1 MRVAVVGG
9 RDFTDY
15 GLLKT
20 TLAPL
25 KISHI
30 ISGGANGADTLAV
43 QYAIEKSIPFT
54 EFIPQWY
61 VNGRYD
67 NRAGFVRNKQI
78 VHASEVVYAFWNG
91 KSKGTKSTIDFA
103 NKIGVKCFVVTYET
117 FYEIEEENDLWK
129 ITL

>member
-15 GLLKT
+15 GLMKA

-30 ISGGANGADTLAV
+30 VSGGAKGADTLAI
-43 QYAIEKSIPFT
+43 QYAKENAIPYT
-54 EFIPQWY
+54 EFIPDWY
-61 VNGRYD
+61 INGVFD
-67 NRAGFVRNKQI
+67 KTAGFTRNKKI
-78 VHASEVVYAFWNG
+78 VRASEVVYAFWNG

-117 FYEIEEENDLWK
+117 FYEIEDEIDLWK
-129 ITL
+129 IT